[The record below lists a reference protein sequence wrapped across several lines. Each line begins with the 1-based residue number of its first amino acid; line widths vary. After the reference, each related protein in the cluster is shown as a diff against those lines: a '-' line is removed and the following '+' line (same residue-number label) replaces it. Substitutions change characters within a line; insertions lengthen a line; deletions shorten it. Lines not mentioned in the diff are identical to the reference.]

1 MKSLILGIIF
11 LFSASIADC
20 QNAIPATGGEASSS
34 QGSSSFTLGQVFY
47 STNIG
52 TTVNLTQGV
61 QQAFEFFTLST
72 TAPIN
77 ISLKAITFPN
87 PTVDFVILKI
97 TDSTYSYIPLQQT
110 KANQV
115 NITTFESPSYAG
127 TFNIEKDEK
136 PIEKVSYNYNRTESL
151 LRYSNPKNWNNARVH
166 AGIDELFSSI
176 AKDNSIQSYWKSFAI
191 FALLFLVLEMII
203 LKFYK

>member
-1 MKSLILGIIF
+1 M
-11 LFSASIADC
+11 LFPPQVVKLLVHRAPLVI
-20 QNAIPATGGEASSS
+20 
-34 QGSSSFTLGQVFY
+34 TLGQVFY

-97 TDSTYSYIPLQQT
+97 TDSVVLDNLAYTLFDFSGKSISKQAINSDVTQIKMMHLSMGVYLLKIT
-110 KANQV
+110 KLN
-115 NITTFESPSYAG
+115 
-127 TFNIEKDEK
+127 K
-136 PIEKVSYNYNRTESL
+136 PIKTF
-151 LRYSNPKNWNNARVH
+151 K
-166 AGIDELFSSI
+166 
-176 AKDNSIQSYWKSFAI
+176 
-191 FALLFLVLEMII
+191 II
-203 LKFYK
+203 KKE